1 MEGLILIAILSLF
14 VLNLILYKLM
24 TLLEKRIDNTFEYIQ
39 HLDSTNDEL
48 IDVLKVIND
57 TVYEDINNL
66 ETVVGIVGE
75 LDKELRR
82 GKYEISSR
90 R

>member
-24 TLLEKRIDNTFEYIQ
+24 TLLEKRIDNTFEYVQ

>member
-1 MEGLILIAILSLF
+1 VEGLILIAILSLF